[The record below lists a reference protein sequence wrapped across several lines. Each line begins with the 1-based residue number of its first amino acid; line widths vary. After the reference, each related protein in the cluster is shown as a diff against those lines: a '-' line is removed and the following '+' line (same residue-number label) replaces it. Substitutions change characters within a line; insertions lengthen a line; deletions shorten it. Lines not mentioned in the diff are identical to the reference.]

1 MANIKMCFILENGVY
16 REILYSEIYS
26 QKERTSQ
33 YADRYFLPY
42 DGYLMEVPFKD
53 YQKELQ
59 EKERRKYL
67 HKQAKKHGETSYDSM
82 DTDETNGVELIRDIY
97 TDVEQCAITRI
108 MIAKLRQALKQLTAN
123 EMALIDALYYQE
135 MKERQYAAILGI
147 SQKGVNK
154 RRHKILDKLKRIIEI
169 K

>member
-1 MANIKMCFILENGVY
+1 MAKICFILDNGVY
-16 REILYSEIYS
+16 REIPYSEIYFE
-26 QKERTSQ
+26 KKRNPK

-42 DGYLMEVPFKD
+42 HGYLLEVPFE
-53 YQKELQ
+53 YY
-59 EKERRKYL
+59 EKETQDIDRRKYL
-67 HKQAKKHGETSYDSM
+67 HKEAKRNGEVSYDSL
-82 DTDETNGVELIRDIY
+82 DSDEMNGEELIRDIY
-97 TDVEQCAITRI
+97 TDVEQNAITRI

-154 RRHKILDKLKRIIEI
+154 RRHNILDKLKRIIEI